1 MLADDHHL
9 FRQVVAR
16 HLGETCERIYIVGDA
31 ANGQMLLDMME
42 NNTPDI
48 VLLDLEMP
56 VLDGHKTLLK
66 IRERFPL
73 VRTIILSTH
82 YNEFYVAQLLILGA
96 SGYLSKTCLAEDLVR
111 TIEMVHQHGF
121 YFNER
126 ISKEVLVSL
135 LDDKKLEYL
144 ISDRILSDREVQVL
158 KLICNGKIYK
168 EVADQLHISLDTVKF
183 HIKSIYK
190 KTQINSIAGL
200 VKYAIKVGITTL
212 AE

>member
-9 FRQVVAR
+9 FREMIARYLQENCEQVSI
-16 HLGETCERIYIVGDA
+16 TGDA
-31 ANGQMLLDMME
+31 PNGQALLELME
-42 NNTPDI
+42 KNLPDI

-66 IRERFPL
+66 IKERFPT

-82 YNEFYVAQLLILGA
+82 YNEYYVAQLLILGA
-96 SGYLSKTCLAEDLVR
+96 SGYLSKTCMCEDLVK
-111 TIEMVHQHGF
+111 TIEMVQEHGF

-126 ISKEVLVSL
+126 LSKEVISSL

-168 EVADQLHISLDTVKF
+168 EVGDALNISLDTVKF

-200 VKYAIKVGITTL
+200 VKYAIKVGITTVN
-212 AE
+212 

>member
-9 FRQVVAR
+9 FREMITR
-16 HLGETCERIYIVGDA
+16 YLHENCERVSIIGDA
-31 ANGQMLLDMME
+31 ANGQLLLELME
-42 NNTPDI
+42 KNQPDI

-66 IRERFPL
+66 IKERFPA

-82 YNEFYVAQLLILGA
+82 YNEYYMAQLLILGA
-96 SGYLSKTCLAEDLVR
+96 NGYLSKTCMSEDLVK
-111 TIEMVHQHGF
+111 TIEMVQEQGF
-121 YFNER
+121 YFSER
-126 ISKEVLVSL
+126 LSKEVISSL
-135 LDDKKLEYL
+135 LEDKKLEYL
-144 ISDRILSDREVQVL
+144 ISDRILSEREIQVL

-168 EVADQLHISLDTVKF
+168 EVGDVLNISLDTVKF

-200 VKYAIKVGITTL
+200 VKYAIKVGITTVN
-212 AE
+212 

>member
-9 FRQVVAR
+9 FREMIIR
-16 HLGETCERIYIVGDA
+16 YLHENCERVSIIGDA
-31 ANGQMLLDMME
+31 ANGQLLLELME
-42 NNTPDI
+42 KNQPDI

-66 IRERFPL
+66 IKERFPA

-82 YNEFYVAQLLILGA
+82 YNEYYMAQLLILGA
-96 SGYLSKTCLAEDLVR
+96 SGYLSKTCMSEDLVK
-111 TIEMVHQHGF
+111 TIEMVQEQGF

-126 ISKEVLVSL
+126 LSKEVISSL

-144 ISDRILSDREVQVL
+144 ISDRILSEREIQVL

-168 EVADQLHISLDTVKF
+168 EVGDVLNISLDTVKF

-200 VKYAIKVGITTL
+200 VKYAIKVGITTVN
-212 AE
+212 